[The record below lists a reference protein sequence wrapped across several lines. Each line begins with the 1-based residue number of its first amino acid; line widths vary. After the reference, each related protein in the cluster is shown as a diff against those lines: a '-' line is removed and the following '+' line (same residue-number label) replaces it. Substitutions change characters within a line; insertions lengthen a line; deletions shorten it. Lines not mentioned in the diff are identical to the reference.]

1 MIIKCEKCES
11 EFNLDDG
18 LLNKNGSTVRC
29 SVCKNLFKVFPPE
42 QDIFAETEDDEFS
55 ITAMEETV
63 ALDLPPDLD
72 GIEPDA
78 AEQNKEYSFDK
89 AFEDAM
95 EEVIE
100 DDEIITSEDER
111 HEERK
116 EETSELQFEEDDEP
130 GIIRNGTKTEGKGKS
145 KRLLISLSVLL
156 FLIVTFLII
165 FFFFPGILPDSLYS
179 SSTSSKESVSDAG
192 INQLNFKGVASS
204 FSESGK
210 AGQLFIIKGTVIN
223 NDQKSRSFILLKGDI
238 LDSNGKPL
246 KEETAYAGNTLTE
259 DQLKQISK
267 EDIKAAM
274 NNRSGVEN
282 SNVDVKPGASL
293 PFMIIFS
300 DLPDKTKMVDL
311 TVEAVSS
318 ATGK

>member
-11 EFNLDDG
+11 EFNLNDS
-18 LLNKNGSTVRC
+18 LLKKDGSTVRC

-42 QDIFAETEDDEFS
+42 QDVFAESEDDEFS

-63 ALDLPPDLD
+63 ALDSPPDLD

-78 AEQNKEYSFDK
+78 VEENKDYSFDK

-100 DDEIITSEDER
+100 NEEIIASGDEQL
-111 HEERK
+111 EERK
-116 EETSELQFEEDDEP
+116 EETSELLFGDDDEP
-130 GIIRNGTKTEGKGKS
+130 GITRDGTKTAVKVKS
-145 KRLLISLSVLL
+145 KRLLIALSVVF
-156 FLIVTFLII
+156 FLIVTFLVI

-179 SSTSSKESVSDAG
+179 SSTESKESISDAG
-192 INQLNFKGVASS
+192 VSQLNFKGVVSS
-204 FSESGK
+204 FSESDK
-210 AGQLFIIKGTVIN
+210 AGQLFIIKGTVLN
-223 NDQKSRSFILLKGDI
+223 NDQKARSFILLKGSI

-246 KEETAYAGNTLTE
+246 KEETAYAGNTLTD
-259 DQLKQISK
+259 DQLKQISN
-267 EDIKAAM
+267 EDIKTAM
-274 NNRSGVEN
+274 NNRSGGEN

-300 DLPDKTKMVDL
+300 DLPDKSKMVDL

-318 ATGK
+318 AIGK